1 MLTSPVIKKDC
12 AMKGTVYSVTLH
24 LIIQVKTMTQK
35 YYYYGIPTRLIKKQ
49 YYKNNMFRRLA
60 LSSPS
65 GI

>member
-1 MLTSPVIKKDC
+1 
-12 AMKGTVYSVTLH
+12 MKGTVYSVTLH